1 MVRLPQFAVEHNIR
15 AVLLDLTECHTVSA
29 SQVVPALIKCGFK
42 VGILSNPQ
50 RPLPRAKT
58 TPIFVST
65 QPQSFLQDATQHLRV
80 AANRS
85 MVVQSL
91 PTGSFSLRVGLSDV
105 LLPEQLSIEAFV
117 QDLLGFSPAFDP
129 NWTHFGPHAV
139 SKAQIFYE
147 SSLSMALVNLK
158 PIVPGITR
166 YHCFIE
172 KMELGHVLVIPKRRM
187 DRFLRLDADE
197 VADLWVTAQVG
208 HYTAEAFTFSIQ
220 DGKAAG
226 QTVPHCH
233 IHVLPRHQG
242 DFKRNDDIYDHLD
255 KNDLSQKE
263 QMNLDA
269 ERVARTLEEMAAEA
283 TILRALCA

>member
-158 PIVPGITR
+158 PIVPG
-166 YHCFIE
+166 
-172 KMELGHVLVIPKRRM
+172 HVLVIPKRRM

-197 VADLWVTAQVG
+197 VADLWVTAQHVASRLQG